1 MNRFLNFFLQLRSSG
16 YFPFIIFSIC
26 ILMSQ
31 KESVVRISL
40 LMLLIFVIDTWEYMI
55 YSLKTSFWCPR
66 FHSMYLNDFCIKLR
80 KNHELSPEIF
90 RPVIYNLSQN
100 WAIFNTLFFYFS
112 EIPKMDLNTAVN
124 TVMAF
129 KASSVSS
136 KTKLSRSGIFQ
147 LPSLGI
153 KLIVILQI
161 ISIQINIH
169 SVTGKLSIIIIDY
182 RLMCDKV

>member
-1 MNRFLNFFLQLRSSG
+1 
-16 YFPFIIFSIC
+16 
-26 ILMSQ
+26 
-31 KESVVRISL
+31 
-40 LMLLIFVIDTWEYMI
+40 
-55 YSLKTSFWCPR
+55 
-66 FHSMYLNDFCIKLR
+66 
-80 KNHELSPEIF
+80 
-90 RPVIYNLSQN
+90 
-100 WAIFNTLFFYFS
+100 
-112 EIPKMDLNTAVN
+112 MDLNTAFN

-169 SVTGKLSIIIIDY
+169 SVTGKLCVIIIDY
-182 RLMCDKV
+182 RFFVQIIRTMKRSLQLLIG